1 MQMSISGECINK
13 MSLRFRLKILLLGP
27 CVGVS
32 GRLEIRACVS
42 SPFSISL
49 ALQIGQDS
57 PRITHASEVDLNIG
71 LLPLQPRVLREGE
84 SNVRLVPDYFRSNS
98 DPVQHCGEPQRLH
111 RILPPSHLERVLL
124 ATLCLGSPR
133 FQHSPDPQ
141 GTQWTCVGLHRSE
154 CSIL

>member
-13 MSLRFRLKILLLGP
+13 MLRFRLKILLLKYT

-32 GRLEIRACVS
+32 ARLEIRACVS

-71 LLPLQPRVLREGE
+71 LLPLQPWVLRERE

-111 RILPPSHLERVLL
+111 RILPPSHLVRVLL

-141 GTQWTCVGLHRSE
+141 GTQWTCVGLYRSE